1 MAHIR
6 SRFDLV
12 ICTSTD
18 IDWGLPIWREKEGRG
33 RGGEGRGG
41 EGREGEGREGEGREG
56 EGRGGEGRG
65 GKEVEGE
72 GRGGEGRREGI
83 TEHLECVKK
92 QSIIESRLATLV
104 AQTSCQACSS

>member
-1 MAHIR
+1 MAHVR

-33 RGGEGRGG
+33 RGGEGR
-41 EGREGEGREGEGREG
+41 
-56 EGRGGEGRG
+56 GRGGEGRG

-92 QSIIESRLATLV
+92 QQCRALLRAG
-104 AQTSCQACSS
+104 